1 MLYKIKNHKMKPL
14 SYLCNFMRFYGK
26 LWEHTTCSSYKRE
39 VGVKNAI

>member
-1 MLYKIKNHKMKPL
+1 LMNDKTIKLKPL
-14 SYLCNFMRFYGK
+14 NYLCDFMIHYGK